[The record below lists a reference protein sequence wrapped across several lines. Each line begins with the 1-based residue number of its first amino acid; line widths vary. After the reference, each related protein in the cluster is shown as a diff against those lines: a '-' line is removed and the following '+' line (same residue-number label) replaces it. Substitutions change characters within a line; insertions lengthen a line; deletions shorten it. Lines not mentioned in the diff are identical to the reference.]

1 MLIGTIEHNKKS
13 PRGIG
18 PRRYS
23 PSPQCV
29 IYVTVTQDTSPGGKA
44 EVCHEDLFGRARTGG
59 LGQVSMKKKK
69 RVLLDAVLT
78 GRPSLKLYISAAWFI
93 FLRPSYSTVVIEMKD
108 HQNPSQDPFKN
119 ERGNSSLFQ
128 YVSCEKQSSKK
139 IVSERFVFPWVALL
153 SRSTMI
159 YSPIGRQ
166 QWWPYLVSLIQ
177 T

>member
-59 LGQVSMKKKK
+59 LGQVSMKKKTGITRRRPDGTAISK
-69 RVLLDAVLT
+69 VVHFCSMVYIFTTLL
-78 GRPSLKLYISAAWFI
+78 LYCGH
-93 FLRPSYSTVVIEMKD
+93 R
-108 HQNPSQDPFKN
+108 N
-119 ERGNSSLFQ
+119 ERPPESVPRSFQ
-128 YVSCEKQSSKK
+128 E
-139 IVSERFVFPWVALL
+139 
-153 SRSTMI
+153 
-159 YSPIGRQ
+159 
-166 QWWPYLVSLIQ
+166 
-177 T
+177 